1 MKGEKLSTAP
11 FQAVKKPERKVG
23 KGKGKE
29 TRPGSCKN
37 PPRPRACA
45 KVGGDGLGAPQPTT
59 NADSFRSGCG
69 GLGTVRP
76 TTGASRYR
84 IAGAAADELIDI
96 LGGNKGNDRGTW
108 GYYCYHHDIETI
120 LEKAR
125 EIASRHRQGELKW
138 PIRAFQRWLIR
149 NYGREAN

>member
-1 MKGEKLSTAP
+1 MRKLSTGP
-11 FQAVKKPERKVG
+11 FRTVKKTERKVG

-37 PPRPRACA
+37 PPRPRARA
-45 KVGGDGLGAPQPTT
+45 KVGGIVLNAPQPTT
-59 NADSFRSGCG
+59 NADSFRNGCG

-96 LGGNKGNDRGTW
+96 LGGNRKNDRGTW
-108 GYYCYHHDIETI
+108 GYYCYHHDIGI
-120 LEKAR
+120 LMDKAY
-125 EIASRHRQGELKW
+125 EIASRHRQGELKN
-138 PIRAFQRWLIR
+138 PVTAFQRWLQR
-149 NYGREAN
+149 NYGREAV

>member
-1 MKGEKLSTAP
+1 MLKRSGDHFPDAERAWEQQGMQKLSTAP
-11 FQAVKKPERKVG
+11 FRAAKKTERKVC

-45 KVGGDGLGAPQPTT
+45 GAHEVEVEGRGLQR
-59 NADSFRSGCG
+59 N
-69 GLGTVRP
+69 V
-76 TTGASRYR
+76 SRYR
-84 IAGAAADELIDI
+84 LAGAAADELIDI

-108 GYYCYHHDIETI
+108 GYYCYHHDIETL

-138 PIRAFQRWLIR
+138 PVRAFQRWLIR
-149 NYGREAN
+149 NYGREAT

>member
-1 MKGEKLSTAP
+1 MKSEKLSTGP
-11 FQAVKKPERKVG
+11 FRAVKKTERKVS

-37 PPRPRACA
+37 PPRPRARA
-45 KVGGDGLGAPQPTT
+45 GAREVEVEGRGRQR
-59 NADSFRSGCG
+59 ND
-69 GLGTVRP
+69 
-76 TTGASRYR
+76 SRYR
-84 IAGAAADELIDI
+84 LAGAAADELIDI
-96 LGGNKGNDRGTW
+96 LGGNKENDRGTW

-138 PIRAFQRWLIR
+138 PIRAFQRWLQR
-149 NYGREAN
+149 SYGRVGQ

>member
-1 MKGEKLSTAP
+1 MQKLSTAP
-11 FQAVKKPERKVG
+11 FRAAKKPERKVS

-45 KVGGDGLGAPQPTT
+45 
-59 NADSFRSGCG
+59 
-69 GLGTVRP
+69 
-76 TTGASRYR
+76 RYAE
-84 IAGAAADELIDI
+84 AGAAADELIDI

-138 PIRAFQRWLIR
+138 PIRAFQHWLIR
-149 NYGREAN
+149 NYGREAT

>member
-1 MKGEKLSTAP
+1 MKSEKLSTGP
-11 FQAVKKPERKVG
+11 FRAVKKPERKVG

-37 PPRPRACA
+37 PPRPQARA
-45 KVGGDGLGAPQPTT
+45 GAREVEVEGRGQQR
-59 NADSFRSGCG
+59 NVSHYQ
-69 GLGTVRP
+69 L
-76 TTGASRYR
+76 
-84 IAGAAADELIDI
+84 AGAAADELIDI

-138 PIRAFQRWLIR
+138 PIRAFQRWLQR
-149 NYGREAN
+149 SYGRVGQ

>member
-1 MKGEKLSTAP
+1 MKVGKLSTGP
-11 FQAVKKPERKVG
+11 FRAVKKPERKVR

-37 PPRPRACA
+37 PPRPRPRPR
-45 KVGGDGLGAPQPTT
+45 VGTQA
-59 NADSFRSGCG
+59 
-69 GLGTVRP
+69 
-76 TTGASRYR
+76 RYKE
-84 IAGAAADELIDI
+84 AGVAADELIAI
-96 LGGNKGNDRGTW
+96 LGGNTTNDRGTW

-138 PIRAFQRWLIR
+138 PIRTFQRWLQR
-149 NYGREAN
+149 SYGRVGQ

>member
-1 MKGEKLSTAP
+1 MKKLSTAP

-29 TRPGSCKN
+29 TRPGCFSI
-37 PPRPRACA
+37 PLRPRGRT
-45 KVGGDGLGAPQPTT
+45 KVGGIVLNAPQPTT

-84 IAGAAADELIDI
+84 LAGAAADELIDI
-96 LGGNKGNDRGTW
+96 LGGNRGNDRGTW

-138 PIRAFQRWLIR
+138 PIRAFQRWLQR
-149 NYGREAN
+149 SYGRVGQ